1 MVQPDLCD
9 LVPLGALL
17 RPRRPHAGVVAGL
30 KFWTV
35 LNGGE
40 RAARFCI
47 VFVCLYPAA
56 VGAGP
61 FSLDAAL
68 RAMRGAA

>member
-1 MVQPDLCD
+1 VVQPDLCD

-30 KFWTV
+30 EFWAV
-35 LNGGE
+35 LNGE
-40 RAARFCI
+40 RAALFCF
-47 VFVCLYPAA
+47 VFVYLYPAA
-56 VGAGP
+56 VGVGP